1 MTHVSARRGAV
12 YVSVAATA
20 WGTGGAA
27 GSLLFESGGLGP
39 VGVSLWRYLLGT
51 AFLLALA
58 PRSSFT
64 GRLSWRVLPVGAGMA
79 VYQTAYFA
87 SIAHSGVAVATVV
100 TMGATP
106 VFTALG
112 SRFLLRERLG
122 RIALTALAAALAG
135 LVLLTAETALQAST
149 TAASSGLSQAAG
161 SAPAS
166 SVAGIAFALVSAAG
180 YAGVTLFSRR
190 HRDDPRGTALGGFVV
205 GAACLAP
212 FALAEGVVPEL
223 SLTSA
228 ALLLYLGAVPTALA
242 YGLFFR
248 ALTALR
254 ATTVSIIS
262 LGEAVGAALLGV
274 VLFGERLTPLA
285 WSGCVLLLAA
295 VAVLAVRAEAG

>member
-27 GSLLFESGGLGP
+27 GSLLFETGGLGP
-39 VGVSLWRYLLGT
+39 VGVSLWRYLIGA
-51 AFLLALA
+51 AFLLVLA
-58 PRSSFT
+58 PRPADLT
-64 GRLSWRVLPVGAGMA
+64 RLSWRVLPVGAGMA

-87 SIAHSGVAVATVV
+87 AIAHSGVAVATVV

-112 SRFLLRERLG
+112 GRFLLRERLG
-122 RIALTALAAALAG
+122 GVALGSLATALAG
-135 LVLLTAETALQAST
+135 LALLTAESVLQAG
-149 TAASSGLSQAAG
+149 ASSI
-161 SAPAS
+161 
-166 SVAGIAFALVSAAG
+166 AGIGFALVSAAG

-190 HRDDPRGTALGGFVV
+190 HRDDPGGMSIGGFVV
-205 GAACLAP
+205 GAVCLAP
-212 FALAEGVVPEL
+212 FALAEGVVPEAGVA
-223 SLTSA
+223 SV

-274 VLFGERLTPLA
+274 AIFGERLTPLA
-285 WSGCVLLLAA
+285 WCGCVLLLVA
-295 VAVLAVRAEAG
+295 VAVLAARAEAG

>member
-27 GSLLFESGGLGP
+27 GSLLFDLGGLGP
-39 VGVSLWRYLLGT
+39 VGVSLWRYLLGA

-58 PRSSFT
+58 PRPARF
-64 GRLSWRVLPVGAGMA
+64 GRRVVPIGAGMA
-79 VYQTAYFA
+79 LYQTAYFA
-87 SIAHSGVAVATVV
+87 AIDRAGVAVATVV

-106 VFTALG
+106 VLAALG

-122 RIALTALAAALAG
+122 ALALGSLAAALAG
-135 LVLLTAETALQAST
+135 LVLLTAETALNGTVSNS
-149 TAASSGLSQAAG
+149 AALNGTGPGAGGSAAAG
-161 SAPAS
+161 I
-166 SVAGIAFALVSAAG
+166 GFALASAAG
-180 YAGVTLFSRR
+180 YAGVTLLSR
-190 HRDDPRGTALGGFVV
+190 HRRDDDPAGTAAGGFVV
-205 GAACLAP
+205 AAACLAP
-212 FALAEGVVPEL
+212 FALTGHVVPEV
-223 SLTSA
+223 SPASV

-248 ALTALR
+248 ALTVLR

-274 VLFGERLTPLA
+274 LLFGERLAPLA
-285 WSGCVLLLAA
+285 WCGCALLLAA
-295 VAVLAVRAEAG
+295 VAVLAARPETG

>member
-27 GSLLFESGGLGP
+27 GSLLFESGHLGP
-39 VGVSLWRYLLGT
+39 VGVSLWRYLLGA
-51 AFLLALA
+51 AFLLALTRR
-58 PRSSFT
+58 PSG
-64 GRLSWRVLPVGAGMA
+64 GRRLTWRVLPVGVGMA

-87 SIAHSGVAVATVV
+87 AIATSGVAVATVV

-106 VFTALG
+106 IFTALG
-112 SRFLLRERLG
+112 GRFLLREPLG
-122 RIALTALAAALAG
+122 AAARAALAAALTG
-135 LVLLTAETALQAST
+135 LVLLTAESAVQAGALE
-149 TAASSGLSQAAG
+149 
-161 SAPAS
+161 
-166 SVAGIAFALVSAAG
+166 GIGYALASAAG

-190 HRDDPRGTALGGFVV
+190 HRTDPEGTAVGGFAV
-205 GAACLAP
+205 GALCLAP
-212 FALAEGVVPEL
+212 FAVNAGIVPEL
-223 SLTSA
+223 SWSSA

-262 LGEAVGAALLGV
+262 LGEAVGAALIGV
-274 VLFGERLTPLA
+274 ALFGERLTPLA
-285 WSGCVLLLAA
+285 WCGCALLLAA
-295 VAVLAVRAEAG
+295 VAALALRAESEM

>member
-1 MTHVSARRGAV
+1 MTHVSARRGAL

-27 GSLLFESGGLGP
+27 GSLLFESGGLGA
-39 VGVSLWRYLLGT
+39 VGVSLWRYLLGA
-51 AFLLALA
+51 AFLLLLTRR
-58 PRSSFT
+58 PVVVD
-64 GRLSWRVLPVGAGMA
+64 GRILLIGAGMA

-87 SIAHSGVAVATVV
+87 AIAHSGVAIATVV

-112 SRFLLRERLG
+112 SRFLLREPLG
-122 RIALTALAAALAG
+122 RVALTALATALVG
-135 LVLLTAETALQAST
+135 LVLLTGETALQART
-149 TAASSGLSQAAG
+149 SSI
-161 SAPAS
+161 
-166 SVAGIAFALVSAAG
+166 AGIGLALLSAAG
-180 YAGVTLFSRR
+180 YAGVTILSRR
-190 HRDDPRGTALGGFVV
+190 HGGDDPQGVAIGGFVV

-212 FALAEGVVPEL
+212 FALVEGVVPNV
-223 SLTSA
+223 SLPSV

-254 ATTVSIIS
+254 ATTVSIIT
-262 LGEAVGAALLGV
+262 LGEAVGAAVLGV

-295 VAVLAVRAEAG
+295 VTVLAVRAESG

>member
-1 MTHVSARRGAV
+1 MTHVSARRGTF

-39 VGVSLWRYLLGT
+39 VGVSLWRYLLGA
-51 AFLLALA
+51 AFLLVLTRRPAVLN
-58 PRSSFT
+58 
-64 GRLSWRVLPVGAGMA
+64 GRVLLIGAGMA

-87 SIAHSGVAVATVV
+87 AIAHSGVAIATVV

-112 SRFLLRERLG
+112 SRFLLREPLG
-122 RIALTALAAALAG
+122 RVALAALVTALAG
-135 LVLLTAETALQAST
+135 LVLLTGETALRSQTSST
-149 TAASSGLSQAAG
+149 
-161 SAPAS
+161 
-166 SVAGIAFALVSAAG
+166 AGIGLALVSAAG
-180 YAGVTLFSRR
+180 YAGVTILSRR
-190 HRDDPRGTALGGFVV
+190 NGDDDPQGVAIGGFVV
-205 GAACLAP
+205 GAVCLAP
-212 FALAEGVVPEL
+212 FALVEGVVPNV
-223 SLTSA
+223 SLPSV

-274 VLFGERLTPLA
+274 ALFGEQLTPLA
-285 WSGCVLLLAA
+285 WSGCALLMAA
-295 VAVLAVRAEAG
+295 VTVLAVRAESG

>member
-1 MTHVSARRGAV
+1 MTHVSARRGAL

-27 GSLLFESGGLGP
+27 GSLLFESGGLGA
-39 VGVSLWRYLLGT
+39 VGVSLWRYLLGA
-51 AFLLALA
+51 AFLLLLTRR
-58 PRSSFT
+58 PVVVN
-64 GRLSWRVLPVGAGMA
+64 GRILLIGAGMA

-87 SIAHSGVAVATVV
+87 AIAHSGVAIATVV

-112 SRFLLRERLG
+112 SRFLLREPLG
-122 RIALTALAAALAG
+122 RVALTALATALVG
-135 LVLLTAETALQAST
+135 LVLLTGETALQART
-149 TAASSGLSQAAG
+149 SSI
-161 SAPAS
+161 
-166 SVAGIAFALVSAAG
+166 AGIGLALLSAAG
-180 YAGVTLFSRR
+180 YAGVTILSRR
-190 HRDDPRGTALGGFVV
+190 HGGDDPQGVAIGGFVV

-212 FALAEGVVPEL
+212 FALVEGVVPNV
-223 SLTSA
+223 SLPSV

-254 ATTVSIIS
+254 ATTVSIIT
-262 LGEAVGAALLGV
+262 LGEAVGAAVLGV

-295 VAVLAVRAEAG
+295 VTVLAVRAESG

>member
-27 GSLLFESGGLGP
+27 GSLLFESGHLGP
-39 VGVSLWRYLLGT
+39 VGVSLWRYLLGA

-58 PRSSFT
+58 RRPYG
-64 GRLSWRVLPVGAGMA
+64 GRRLTWRVQPVGLGMA

-87 SIAHSGVAVATVV
+87 AIATSGVAVATVV

-106 VFTALG
+106 IFTALG
-112 SRFLLRERLG
+112 GRFLLREPLG
-122 RIALTALAAALAG
+122 AAARAALAAALTG
-135 LVLLTAETALQAST
+135 LVLLTAESAVQAGALE
-149 TAASSGLSQAAG
+149 
-161 SAPAS
+161 
-166 SVAGIAFALVSAAG
+166 GIGYALASAAG

-190 HRDDPRGTALGGFVV
+190 HRTDPEGTAVGGFAV
-205 GAACLAP
+205 GALCLAP
-212 FALAEGVVPEL
+212 FAVNAGIVPEL
-223 SLTSA
+223 SWSSA

-262 LGEAVGAALLGV
+262 LGEAVGAALIGV
-274 VLFGERLTPLA
+274 ALFGERLTPLA
-285 WSGCVLLLAA
+285 WCGCALLLAA
-295 VAVLAVRAEAG
+295 VAALALRAESEM

>member
-1 MTHVSARRGAV
+1 MTPVSARRGAV

-27 GSLLFESGGLGP
+27 GALLFESGHLGP
-39 VGVSLWRYLLGT
+39 VGVSFWRYLLGA
-51 AFLLALA
+51 AFLLALTRRPWR
-58 PRSSFT
+58 PR
-64 GRLSWRVLPVGAGMA
+64 RLTWHVLPVGAGMA

-87 SIAHSGVAVATVV
+87 AIAGSGVAVATVV

-106 VFTALG
+106 IFTAIGGCL
-112 SRFLLRERLG
+112 LLREPLG
-122 RIALTALAAALAG
+122 PVARAALAAAPAG
-135 LVLLTAETALQAST
+135 LVLLTWESVVRAE
-149 TAASSGLSQAAG
+149 AG
-161 SAPAS
+161 
-166 SVAGIAFALVSAAG
+166 AGIGYALLSAAG

-190 HRDDPRGTALGGFVV
+190 HRTDPQGTAVGGFVV

-212 FALAEGVVPEL
+212 FALPAGVLPEL
-223 SLTSA
+223 SVSSA

-248 ALTALR
+248 ALTALP

-262 LGEAVGAALLGV
+262 LGEAAGAALIGV

-285 WSGCVLLLAA
+285 WGGCALLLAA
-295 VAVLAVRAEAG
+295 VAVLALKADTEM